1 MTGGGADMLRL
12 WIITALQCLSLHVDR
27 EAMAGLLF
35 LWWLAEMVLMVRKEM
50 KEWADYW
57 GL

>member
-1 MTGGGADMLRL
+1 MLRL